1 MRDYIEQICK
11 MPMFHGIQPSELD
24 NMLSCLNS
32 YTRSFQ
38 KGEYILLADEP
49 VPCIGV
55 VLTGTVQLVK
65 EDIWGNK
72 AILAIT
78 YSGDLFGETFV
89 CSNTSST
96 SISFW
101 AACDT
106 EVLFLPFERVL
117 HTCGMACVFH
127 HRLIENMMIMVAQ
140 KNMQLME
147 KIDVTSKK
155 TLREKILTYLSLLAQ
170 HKGSTYIE
178 VPLGRVELADYL
190 CADRSALTRELS
202 NMKRDGLLDYDK
214 NTFHL
219 LK

>member
-1 MRDYIEQICK
+1 
-11 MPMFHGIQPSELD
+11 
-24 NMLSCLNS
+24 
-32 YTRSFQ
+32 
-38 KGEYILLADEP
+38 
-49 VPCIGV
+49 
-55 VLTGTVQLVK
+55 
-65 EDIWGNK
+65 
-72 AILAIT
+72 
-78 YSGDLFGETFV
+78 
-89 CSNTSST
+89 
-96 SISFW
+96 
-101 AACDT
+101 
-106 EVLFLPFERVL
+106 
-117 HTCGMACVFH
+117 
-127 HRLIENMMIMVAQ
+127 MVAQ

>member
-1 MRDYIEQICK
+1 
-11 MPMFHGIQPSELD
+11 
-24 NMLSCLNS
+24 
-32 YTRSFQ
+32 
-38 KGEYILLADEP
+38 
-49 VPCIGV
+49 
-55 VLTGTVQLVK
+55 
-65 EDIWGNK
+65 
-72 AILAIT
+72 
-78 YSGDLFGETFV
+78 
-89 CSNTSST
+89 
-96 SISFW
+96 
-101 AACDT
+101 
-106 EVLFLPFERVL
+106 
-117 HTCGMACVFH
+117 
-127 HRLIENMMIMVAQ
+127 
-140 KNMQLME
+140 ME

>member
-1 MRDYIEQICK
+1 
-11 MPMFHGIQPSELD
+11 
-24 NMLSCLNS
+24 
-32 YTRSFQ
+32 
-38 KGEYILLADEP
+38 
-49 VPCIGV
+49 
-55 VLTGTVQLVK
+55 
-65 EDIWGNK
+65 
-72 AILAIT
+72 
-78 YSGDLFGETFV
+78 
-89 CSNTSST
+89 
-96 SISFW
+96 
-101 AACDT
+101 
-106 EVLFLPFERVL
+106 
-117 HTCGMACVFH
+117 
-127 HRLIENMMIMVAQ
+127 MIMVAQ

>member
-1 MRDYIEQICK
+1 MPKQLYQI
-11 MPMFHGIQPSELD
+11 I
-24 NMLSCLNS
+24 
-32 YTRSFQ
+32 Q

-140 KNMQLME
+140 K
-147 KIDVTSKK
+147 ICS
-155 TLREKILTYLSLLAQ
+155 
-170 HKGSTYIE
+170 
-178 VPLGRVELADYL
+178 
-190 CADRSALTRELS
+190 
-202 NMKRDGLLDYDK
+202 
-214 NTFHL
+214 
-219 LK
+219 

>member
-1 MRDYIEQICK
+1 
-11 MPMFHGIQPSELD
+11 
-24 NMLSCLNS
+24 
-32 YTRSFQ
+32 
-38 KGEYILLADEP
+38 
-49 VPCIGV
+49 
-55 VLTGTVQLVK
+55 
-65 EDIWGNK
+65 
-72 AILAIT
+72 
-78 YSGDLFGETFV
+78 
-89 CSNTSST
+89 
-96 SISFW
+96 
-101 AACDT
+101 
-106 EVLFLPFERVL
+106 
-117 HTCGMACVFH
+117 
-127 HRLIENMMIMVAQ
+127 MMIMVAQ